1 MGSSFGRRLEASGSL
16 SISLPHCGV
25 VAEEL
30 PFPRAGSRFTRAFED
45 SCVWLARDAPK
56 SVVSR
61 LMRSDWATVG
71 RMIERAVTEASAEGG
86 EHSLAGLRR
95 IRDRRGR
102 LPQGPP
108 HRFFDELGAE
118 RCALFEAVSADL
130 ALPGARRSACAPRT
144 PVSAGE
150 ALDRLRRQEWQ
161 WLRWQDPR
169 RAVWLRAPASIA
181 LGLSNARLEAMNSNP
196 VSYTHLTLPTK
207 RIV

>member
-1 MGSSFGRRLEASGSL
+1 M

-71 RMIERAVTEASAEGG
+71 RMIERAVAEASAEGG

-161 WLRWQDPR
+161 W
-169 RAVWLRAPASIA
+169 AAPAGSA
-181 LGLSNARLEAMNSNP
+181 SGGVAEGTRFNRAGPLQRPAGGDEL
-196 VSYTHLTLPTK
+196 
-207 RIV
+207 